1 MIRSMIIGSKVDVE
15 KYGNLIGRSK
25 FFGQLQ
31 TLVFDG
37 ELMPGFDLAAYPTDA
52 YFLVSPL
59 KNVTGLFEQV
69 IRQKKNLYFVDQPSL
84 NKSECNQLD
93 RLFLESG
100 NLLYPEIIELEHPL
114 IEDFMKTSG
123 SYLMFRFNRSVQGTR
138 QVRKSLLTALCFL
151 SVLSP
156 MQIKKIDINNIEAS
170 GDVKPM
176 IKIRLKMYDS
186 SLAYIILKFEHQEHC
201 SMTLEMQQGIFTF
214 NFSQHFLENI
224 HGIRFST
231 EPVSPD
237 ELVFRT
243 LEAFG
248 FHMIMNTRPQFS
260 FHHFC
265 LMLQPLEKIM
275 GILQLND

>member
-1 MIRSMIIGSKVDVE
+1 MIRSLIIGNKSDVE
-15 KYGNLIGRSK
+15 KYRALIGRSK

-31 TLVFDG
+31 TLVFEG
-37 ELMPGFDLAAYPTDA
+37 ELVSGFDLTAYPTDA

-59 KNVTGLFEQV
+59 INVTSLLEQA

-84 NKSECNQLD
+84 SRSEYNQLD
-93 RLFLESG
+93 RLFQESG
-100 NLLYPEIIELEHPL
+100 NIMFPVVFELEHPL

-123 SYLMFRFNRSVQGTR
+123 SYLMFRYNRSVQGTR

-151 SVLSP
+151 SILSP
-156 MQIKKIDINNIEAS
+156 MQIKKIDINNIEAL

-214 NFSQHFLENI
+214 NFSQNYLENI

-231 EPVSPD
+231 EPVSTD
-237 ELVFRT
+237 DLIFKS
-243 LEAFG
+243 LESFG
-248 FHMIMNTRPQFS
+248 FHIIMNTRPQYS
-260 FHHFC
+260 FHHYC
-265 LMLQPLEKIM
+265 LMFQPLEKM
-275 GILQLND
+275 LGFLQSNS